1 MNRLGVQL
9 YTVREQLKDENERNA
24 TLQRLKKVGCH
35 TAQLFGPL
43 DMAKEYAGACA
54 AQGIRV
60 IGYLGNLDGFEKEE
74 KALFAF
80 CREYDIGDIGVSSN
94 VKTCEEAMQ
103 YIHRVNRFAKKARD
117 AGFTFS
123 YHNHSNE
130 WMRTSCQKT
139 VMELF
144 LEGFDRENVF
154 FMPDTYWLQHGGV
167 DVRHFLERTGS
178 RVKILHLKDM
188 TRGENGP
195 VFAEVGYGN
204 LWFEGILKTALE
216 AGIEEYVIEQDQCAG
231 DPVKSVEMSLS
242 YLRGLNML

>member
-9 YTVREQLKDENERNA
+9 YTVREQLKDENERNV
-24 TLQRLKKVGCH
+24 TLQRLNKVGCH
-35 TAQLFGPL
+35 TAQLFAPL

-60 IGYLGNLDGFEKEE
+60 IGYLGNPDGFEKAE

-80 CREYDIGDIGVSSN
+80 CREYDIGDSGVSSN

-103 YIHRVNRFAKKARD
+103 YITPGKPVCPRD

-154 FMPDTYWLQHGGV
+154 FMPDTY
-167 DVRHFLERTGS
+167 
-178 RVKILHLKDM
+178 
-188 TRGENGP
+188 
-195 VFAEVGYGN
+195 
-204 LWFEGILKTALE
+204 
-216 AGIEEYVIEQDQCAG
+216 
-231 DPVKSVEMSLS
+231 
-242 YLRGLNML
+242 